1 MVYNSFLLVSC
12 AGLGNDRGLLARS
25 VELPAI
31 QILAANGIEPYSGS
45 VLGHWLLRARPK
57 YLEPPVGMELA
68 AQVETVTLVSSVRL
82 LRILEKDIAKIYLFN
97 LFPDLRE
104 Q

>member
-1 MVYNSFLLVSC
+1 
-12 AGLGNDRGLLARS
+12 
-25 VELPAI
+25 
-31 QILAANGIEPYSGS
+31 
-45 VLGHWLLRARPK
+45 
-57 YLEPPVGMELA
+57 MELA

-82 LRILEKDIAKIYLFN
+82 LKILEKKIANIYLFN